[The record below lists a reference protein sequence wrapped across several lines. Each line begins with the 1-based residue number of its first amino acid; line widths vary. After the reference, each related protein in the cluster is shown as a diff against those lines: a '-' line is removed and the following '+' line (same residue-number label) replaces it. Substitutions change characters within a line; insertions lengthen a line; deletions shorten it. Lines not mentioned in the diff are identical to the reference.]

1 LPCLFLIENFGEK
14 NTVKRDCLSL
24 YQGCYLQCRQVMV
37 WWLAFLLV
45 RVSIV
50 TEVVKM
56 PSDML
61 IHSNEYEG
69 VLSKGADL
77 IKHCG

>member
-1 LPCLFLIENFGEK
+1 
-14 NTVKRDCLSL
+14 
-24 YQGCYLQCRQVMV
+24 MV

-61 IHSNEYEG
+61 IHSNEYGGG
-69 VLSKGADL
+69 VE
-77 IKHCG
+77 